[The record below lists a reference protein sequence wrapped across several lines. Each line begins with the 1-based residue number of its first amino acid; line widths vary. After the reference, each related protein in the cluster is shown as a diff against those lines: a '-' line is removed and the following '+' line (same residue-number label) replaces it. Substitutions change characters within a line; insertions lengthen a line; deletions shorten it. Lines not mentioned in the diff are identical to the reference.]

1 MPGRIQCIIFSYIV
15 SKLIHF
21 MHTYTHTHTHTHT
34 HTNSVILSSPE
45 YLISKPT
52 ILRVYLD

>member
-1 MPGRIQCIIFSYIV
+1 MPDRIPCIIFSYIV

-21 MHTYTHTHTHTHT
+21 MHTHTHTHT